1 MNDRIPIA
9 PTTNYLSV
17 SRINTFLRCP
27 RQYFLKYV
35 ERVPPDFRTTALA
48 FGTAWHDATRE
59 YFASRGALSMD
70 QLVAVFANSFDEQL
84 KADDVPVLFEATET
98 RDELVGKA
106 RLMLLAFGKRVPVPE
121 EVLELERAF
130 SLGLRHPVSG
140 ELLSAPVVGSID
152 AIVRRNGAVI
162 VLELKSAKRRW
173 GPDQI
178 AWDSQTTAYLIAARE
193 LGYDKP
199 AAELVVTTKAKKPD
213 VQIELLARHRR
224 DEEELADLAQG
235 VLTGIKAGVDVR
247 IRGWQCRTC
256 PWAGSCAP

>member
-59 YFASRGALSMD
+59 YFASRGVLRLD
-70 QLVAVFANSFDEQL
+70 ELVTVFAKSLDEQL
-84 KADDVPVLFEATET
+84 KANDVPVLFEATET
-98 RDELVGKA
+98 RDELVAKA
-106 RLMLLAFGKRVPVPE
+106 RLMLLAFGRRVPIPE
-121 EVLELERAF
+121 EVIDLERAF
-130 SLGLRHPVSG
+130 SLDLVHPATGQV
-140 ELLSAPVVGSID
+140 LPIPLVGSID
-152 AIVRRNGAVI
+152 AIVRRKGIIVVI
-162 VLELKSAKRRW
+162 ELKSAKRRW

-178 AWDSQTTAYLIAARE
+178 AWDTQTTAYLIAARK
-193 LGYDKP
+193 LGYEKP
-199 AAELVVTTKAKKPD
+199 ATELIVTTKAKSPD
-213 VQIELLARHRR
+213 VQIEQLARHRR
-224 DEEELADLAQG
+224 DEEELAELAGG
-235 VLTGIKAGVDVR
+235 VLTGINAGVDVR

-256 PWAGSCAP
+256 AWAGSC